1 MATKKT
7 KKEPKPAPVCRIF
20 FGGQLYH
27 ECSYEGS
34 GQATAIFHEDSMTER
49 FEKTLTERLT
59 DSVRTIVTENPDTG
73 LLKI

>member
-1 MATKKT
+1 MATKRT
-7 KKEPKPAPVCRIF
+7 KKESKPAPVGRIF

-27 ECSYEGS
+27 ECSYDS
-34 GQATAIFHEDSMTER
+34 GKATAVYHDDTMTDR

-59 DSVRTIVTENPDTG
+59 DAARIIVSENPDTG

>member
-1 MATKKT
+1 MATKRT
-7 KKEPKPAPVCRIF
+7 KKESKPAPVGRIF

-27 ECSYEGS
+27 ECSYDSS
-34 GQATAIFHEDSMTER
+34 GKAAVVYHDDAMTDR

-59 DSVRTIVTENPDTG
+59 DSVRTIVAENPDTG